1 MAVSLQPVAVQ
12 LAYQASTNR
21 YGTEHHRGRGRIRPL
36 ATRNGLPE
44 TRPYTYRG
52 TGQSMTPAQAERL
65 LTRTSR

>member
-1 MAVSLQPVAVQ
+1 MTPVAVQ
-12 LAYQASTNR
+12 LAYRASTNR
-21 YGTEHHRGRGRIRPL
+21 YGTEHARTRGRIRPL

-44 TRPYTYRG
+44 TPRYTYRG